1 MMKHIVLLTHGH
13 LLRRLRFCT
22 AGHFSSDNPLTLLC
36 MEAQDS
42 PDTMHSRVHQV
53 LERFPAADPVILM
66 TDIPVGRRR
75 RSRFRFW
82 KTTPTLYI
90 VTGLNLGLL
99 LEVALNPMED
109 DVSTIL
115 REAVEASRQ
124 TLLFINDQLD
134 SDEE

>member
-1 MMKHIVLLTHGH
+1 MKHIVLLTHGH
-13 LLRRLRFCT
+13 LCEGFASALQVIS
-22 AGHFSSDNPLTLLC
+22 GSDNPLTLLC

-42 PDTMHSRVHQV
+42 PDTMHSRVRQV
-53 LERFPAADPVILM
+53 LERFPAAEPVILM
-66 TDIPVGRRR
+66 TDIPVG
-75 RSRFRFW
+75 S
-82 KTTPTLYI
+82 TTQIAIPFLEDYANLYI

-109 DVSTIL
+109 DVSAIL

-134 SDEE
+134 SNEE

>member
-1 MMKHIVLLTHGH
+1 
-13 LLRRLRFCT
+13 
-22 AGHFSSDNPLTLLC
+22 
-36 MEAQDS
+36 
-42 PDTMHSRVHQV
+42 MHSRVRQV
-53 LERFPAADPVILM
+53 LERFPAEDPVILM
-66 TDIPVGRRR
+66 TDIPVG
-75 RSRFRFW
+75 S
-82 KTTPTLYI
+82 TTQIAIPFLEDYANLYI